1 MAFIP
6 NVKLNNFRSLK
17 EITFEKNNNN
27 EKKVFKKSSKHSY
40 WIFFHFTH
48 ANFILALFICGNTK
62 TPR

>member
-27 EKKVFKKSSKHSY
+27 EKKELKNHQNTATG
-40 WIFFHFTH
+40 FFSTFHMQTMV
-48 ANFILALFICGNTK
+48 ALL
-62 TPR
+62 